1 MATATTMDVGP
12 KPFPSKPPPTRQKI
26 EYDISSSAIVGST
39 TGSNYY
45 VRILSTINRELLK
58 PSASVALHLHSN
70 ALVDVQPPDVTYNDI
85 GGCDIQKQEIREAV
99 ELPLTHHEFYQQI
112 GIDTTP
118 PFVLDRA
125 LGCNGET
132 NALVEKQLLPLQLF
146 RS

>member
-58 PSASVALHLHSN
+58 PSASVALHRHSN
-70 ALVDVQPPDVTYNDI
+70 ALVDVQPPDVTYN
-85 GGCDIQKQEIREAV
+85 R
-99 ELPLTHHEFYQQI
+99 
-112 GIDTTP
+112 
-118 PFVLDRA
+118 FVLDRA